1 MSRGTTEVITF
12 KADMDDLRDQ
22 LSKLPGVTDKEAKA
36 MVRSLERQMKRT
48 ERAAKKA
55 ATKSASSFE
64 KMAKKA
70 DETKESFGRLGAAA
84 GKISPSIGGL
94 VTGLGDMLGVAGALT
109 NPIGAVAAGAT
120 AVGIAA
126 TGGAVAVAGLV
137 AGLTAATLAA
147 DELIDELDQF
157 GDFAGVLPEISA
169 AEIEAIER
177 ANAAV
182 ESLGLAAK
190 SAVVQ
195 LGADFAPTLE
205 AVATRALAAGLA
217 VFDLTEEVIK
227 IVEVAGDGAR
237 SLLSFV
243 ASLDHLGGMLSIV
256 PGMGSLGDA
265 LQLSAIG
272 AQSLTVAIDGLT
284 NSTDPYIS
292 EAERMI
298 SAVQDLGNA
307 EATTA
312 TQIASA
318 DDALKANQGLWA
330 IYVATLDGL
339 PGKLAAIDL
348 AYSQQVAKIGEL
360 VEAGASQADAQRALA
375 AVELQ
380 RIQDVAA
387 AEQAAATAR
396 AEQNLAEYQ
405 QKLELQESAQ
415 KAEAAA
421 LKELGALRQKEH
433 DEAIAE
439 TRQLEQIRMQST
451 DDILSASVTALGL
464 MSDRMAE
471 EGNEAAI
478 GMFRLEKSA
487 ALAQIAMHTAA
498 GVMRSFD
505 DLPLPA
511 ALVASAGIVA
521 LGAAQAAV
529 VASQP
534 PPEIAHTGAIVGMG
548 SIAGGGGLG
557 PDERMVRARVGEGVL
572 TSQAVRAVGGA
583 DGVAALNSGRAVGGG
598 APIVVAQVYRGR
610 VLDVAIQDQLGRQ
623 SALRRATAPSRPRG
637 RKNVYNGAL

>member
-1 MSRGTTEVITF
+1 MARGTTEVITF
-12 KADMDDLRDQ
+12 KADMQDLRDQ
-22 LSKLPGVTDKEAKA
+22 LAKLPGLTDKEAKA
-36 MVRSLERQMKRT
+36 MVKSLERQMKKT
-48 ERAAKKA
+48 ERAAKNA
-55 ATKSASSFE
+55 AKKTASSFD
-64 KMAKKA
+64 KMAKQA

-84 GKISPSIGGL
+84 GKISPAVGGL

-109 NPIGAVAAGAT
+109 NPIGAIAAGTVALG
-120 AVGIAA
+120 VAA
-126 TGGAVAVAGLV
+126 TGGVAAVAALA
-137 AGLTAATLAA
+137 AGLTSATLAS
-147 DELIDELDQF
+147 DDLLIELDKF
-157 GDFAGVLPEISA
+157 GDFDGVLPPILP

-182 ESLGLAAK
+182 ESLSLAAK
-190 SAVVQ
+190 VAVTQ
-195 LGADFAPTLE
+195 MGADFAPMLE
-205 AVATRALAAGLA
+205 AIATRALAAGLA
-217 VFDLTEEVIK
+217 VIDLTDEVIR
-227 IVEVAGDGAR
+227 IAEIATDGAA
-237 SLLSFV
+237 SLLDFV
-243 ASLDHLGGMLSIV
+243 ASLDRIGSMLSVV
-256 PGMGSLGDA
+256 PGMGALGDA
-265 LQLSAIG
+265 LQVSAIG
-272 AQSLTVAIDGLT
+272 AQSLQTAIDGLRD
-284 NSTDPYIS
+284 STDPYVGD
-292 EAERMI
+292 AQRML
-298 SAVQDLGNA
+298 SAVQLLGDA
-307 EATTA
+307 EETTA
-312 TQIASA
+312 AQIASA
-318 DDALKANQGLWA
+318 DQALAANQSLWA
-330 IYVATLDGL
+330 MYVATLDGL

-348 AYSQQVAKIGEL
+348 AYSQQIGRIGEL

-396 AEQNLAEYQ
+396 AEQNQAFYQ
-405 QKLELQESAQ
+405 QQLELREAAQ
-415 KAEAAA
+415 KDEAAA
-421 LKELGALRQKEH
+421 LKAIGALRQKEH
-433 DEAIAE
+433 DESIAE

-464 MSDRMAE
+464 MSDRMAD

-487 ALAQIAMHTAA
+487 ALSQIAMHTAA

-511 ALVASAGIVA
+511 ALIASAGIVA

-548 SIAGGGGLG
+548 AVAGGGGLG

-572 TSQAVRAVGGA
+572 TPQAVRAVGGA
-583 DGVAALNSGRAVGGG
+583 DGVAALNSGRGGG